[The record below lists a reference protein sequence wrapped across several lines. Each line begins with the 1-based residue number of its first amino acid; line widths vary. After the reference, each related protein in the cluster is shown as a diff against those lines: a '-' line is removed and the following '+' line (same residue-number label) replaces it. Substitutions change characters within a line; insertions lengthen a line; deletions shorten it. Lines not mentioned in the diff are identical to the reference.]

1 MYTLYID
8 CDNDYVIFNDKS
20 QTKSYWGDLNE
31 VLDDVDYETISNI
44 DKNEAF
50 KKYNPQPIA
59 TFETKKDLDNI
70 QKTHPELFI

>member
-8 CDNDYVIFNDKS
+8 KGNEYTIFNHITHKRS
-20 QTKSYWGDLNE
+20 HWGALEKTLNT
-31 VLDDVDYETISNI
+31 LDQQLI
-44 DKNEAF
+44 KNTDSSVYI
-50 KKYNPQPIA
+50 KYNLQPIA